1 MGGGSIADLA
11 GSDLLPSASAGSM
24 ALRKTTCGHPRGV
37 LSFHCKGVD
46 QHVLPAPESQVK
58 TVRAS
63 GGYCMKSLRL
73 LVLSV
78 LFSAGLLAST
88 AQAASFQAIDN
99 DKDGTIDLS
108 EVKAV
113 ASRRFDQLDRKRTG
127 TLTRAQ
133 LGRLRVNRDEF
144 AAADPDNDGTLSK
157 DEYLAL
163 VEKRFNALNSDH
175 KGTLTLQ
182 QFNSRKAL
190 PLRRLL

>member
-1 MGGGSIADLA
+1 
-11 GSDLLPSASAGSM
+11 
-24 ALRKTTCGHPRGV
+24 
-37 LSFHCKGVD
+37 
-46 QHVLPAPESQVK
+46 
-58 TVRAS
+58 
-63 GGYCMKSLRL
+63 MKSLRL

-78 LFSAGLLAST
+78 LFFAGLLAST

-133 LGRLRVNRDEF
+133 LGRLRVNRNEF

-163 VEKRFNALNSDH
+163 VEKRFNALDSDH

>member
-1 MGGGSIADLA
+1 
-11 GSDLLPSASAGSM
+11 
-24 ALRKTTCGHPRGV
+24 
-37 LSFHCKGVD
+37 
-46 QHVLPAPESQVK
+46 
-58 TVRAS
+58 
-63 GGYCMKSLRL
+63 MKSLRL

-78 LFSAGLLAST
+78 LFLAGLLAGT
-88 AQAASFQAIDN
+88 AQAASFHAIDN

-163 VEKRFNALNSDH
+163 VEKRFNALDSDH

-182 QFNSRKAL
+182 EFNSRKAL

>member
-1 MGGGSIADLA
+1 
-11 GSDLLPSASAGSM
+11 
-24 ALRKTTCGHPRGV
+24 
-37 LSFHCKGVD
+37 
-46 QHVLPAPESQVK
+46 
-58 TVRAS
+58 
-63 GGYCMKSLRL
+63 MKPMRL

-78 LFSAGLLAST
+78 LFLASLLAST
-88 AQAASFQAIDN
+88 AQATSFQAIDS
-99 DKDGTIDLS
+99 DKDGTIDIS

-113 ASRRFDQLDRKRTG
+113 ASKRFDQLDRKRTG

-133 LGRLRVNRDEF
+133 LGRLRVTRDEF

-163 VEKRFNALNSDH
+163 VEKQFNAIDSDH